1 MSSLLSRP
9 IEFLKGV
16 GPTRAKFLIQDF
28 NIRTV
33 EDLLY
38 TFPFRYV
45 DKTNYTTIK
54 DIGRDG
60 EKVLLKA
67 KITSVKEVKGKR
79 QQRLSAVAKDDTGY
93 IELLWFKGVSWVR
106 KMIVPDKEYI
116 IYGRLSIYKGKKT
129 LAHPELEMIKSG
141 ASKMKT
147 SLEAVYSSTEALTK
161 LGVDNKHRRR
171 LIVNIF
177 DELKPSDL
185 EETLPPYLIEKIK
198 LQSRYDALIKI
209 HQPKTKEEA
218 DASIARLKFE
228 EIFFFQLAMLFSK
241 QRRKLKYKGPVFS
254 QIGDAFNSFYKNN
267 LPFELT
273 GAQKRVVKEIRTD
286 VGSGYQ
292 MNRLLQGDVGS
303 GKTMVALLTM
313 LIAIDNGFQATM
325 LAPTQILAQQH
336 YQSLQEYLEGTGVK
350 VGFLSGAI
358 KGKERKLV
366 LEYLKN
372 GDLDIIVGTH
382 ALLEDY
388 VVFKKLGI
396 AIIDEQH
403 RFGVMQRAK
412 LWSKN
417 PDFLPHIL
425 VMTATPIPRTLA
437 MTVYGDLDVSVIDE
451 LPPGRKPVKTV
462 HMFESKRYE
471 VVDFMRTEI
480 EKGRQIYIVYPLI
493 EESETLDL
501 QNLQTG
507 YEQIRDIFRPPEFQ
521 ISVVHGRLK
530 PAEKD
535 LEMQRFVEKK
545 TQIMVATTVIEVGV
559 NVPNA
564 SVMIIENTERFGL
577 SQLHQLRGRVGRGAD
592 QSFCILMSGNKLSS
606 EGKERIH
613 TMVSTTDGF
622 KIAEADLRLRG
633 PGDLIGTQQSGVMRF
648 QLLNLV
654 EDRTVT
660 STARSVAKL
669 VLDSDPNLEHPA
681 NEILRNSLKVY
692 FKKNKDWG
700 RIS

>member
-1 MSSLLSRP
+1 MSKLLQKP
-9 IEFLKGV
+9 IEFVKGV
-16 GPTRAKFLIQDF
+16 GPTKGKFLIQDLS
-28 NIRTV
+28 IRNV
-33 EDLLY
+33 EDLLF

-79 QQRLSAVAKDDTGY
+79 QQRLSAIAKDDTGY
-93 IELLWFKGVSWVR
+93 IELLWFKGVSWVK
-106 KMIVPDKEYI
+106 KMIIPDQDYI
-116 IYGRLSIYKGKKT
+116 IYGRLSIFKGKKT
-129 LAHPELEMIKSG
+129 LAHPELERIKSET
-141 ASKMKT
+141 ASLKT
-147 SLEAVYSSTEALTK
+147 KLDAVYSSSEQLTK
-161 LGVDNKHRRR
+161 LGLDNKGRRK
-171 LIVNIF
+171 LITTVF
-177 DELKPSDL
+177 DELKESDIP
-185 EETLPPYLIEKIK
+185 ETLPPYLTQRLK
-198 LQSRYDALIKI
+198 LRSRYEALLKI
-209 HQPKTKEEA
+209 HQPKNREEVTE
-218 DASIARLKFE
+218 SIARLKFE

-241 QRRKLKYKGPVFS
+241 QRRKLKYKGPSFTE
-254 QIGDAFNSFYKNN
+254 IGETFNNFYNNN

-273 GAQKRVVKEIRTD
+273 NAQKRVVKEIRSD

-313 LIAIDNGFQATM
+313 LIAIDNGYQAVM

-336 YQSLQEYLEGTGVK
+336 YDSLKEYLEGTGVR
-350 VGFLSGAI
+350 VGYLSGAV
-358 KGKERKLV
+358 KGKERKIV
-366 LEYLKN
+366 LDYLKN
-372 GDLDIIVGTH
+372 GELNIIVGTH

-388 VVFKKLGI
+388 VVFQKLGI
-396 AIIDEQH
+396 AVIDEQH

-412 LWSKN
+412 LWNKN
-417 PDFLPHIL
+417 PDFIPHIL

-437 MTVYGDLDVSVIDE
+437 MTAYGDLDVSVIDE
-451 LPPGRKPVKTV
+451 LPPGRKQVKTL
-462 HMFESKRYE
+462 HMTESKRYKVIQFIRE
-471 VVDFMRTEI
+471 EI
-480 EKGRQIYIVYPLI
+480 AKGRQIYIVYPLI

-507 YEQIRDIFRPPEFQ
+507 YEEIRDIFKPPEFQ

-530 PAEKD
+530 PADKD
-535 LEMQRFVEKK
+535 LEMKRFVDKR

-577 SQLHQLRGRVGRGAD
+577 SQLHQLRGRVGRGAE
-592 QSFCILMSGNKLSS
+592 QSYCILMSGNKLSA

-633 PGDLIGTQQSGVMRF
+633 PGDLMGTQQSGVMRF
-648 QLLNLV
+648 QLLSLI
-654 EDRTVT
+654 EDRNVLT
-660 STARSVAKL
+660 TARNVAKT
-669 VLDSDPNLEHPA
+669 VLDNDPNLEHPDNA
-681 NEILRNSLKVY
+681 ILRKSLKVY
-692 FKKNKDWG
+692 FEKHKDWG